1 MYLTLVPAFGRD
13 YKSKAEVQRDLDA
26 NKDFI
31 IQSYGHPY
39 DGKPANASSL
49 RAAGVKTVNIRYK
62 RLTAVGVFKIGAGA
76 LSSNP
81 VFAANPSLDMVSAAA
96 GVGIFV
102 GAVWLANKIFGS

>member
-31 IQSYGHPY
+31 IASYGHRY

-49 RAAGVKTVNIRYK
+49 RAEGITVVNIRFSK
-62 RLTAVGVFKIGAGA
+62 LRKVGVFKLTGAA

-81 VFAANPSLDMVSAAA
+81 VFAGNPGLDAVSAAA

-102 GAVWLANKIFGS
+102 GAVWLAGKIFGR